1 MAFKLRTQPVINWI
15 CLSGSP
21 FDNSRFFKTV
31 CGGHLQAANGVKHFY
46 SHAKYGDHNYENK
59 EDCDWVIE
67 APPGKNVHLTF
78 LTFEL
83 EDEHECGYDSI
94 EVYQGF
100 DDSGPTN
107 GRYCGNRVIK
117 SFLLTQSLH
126 SHVEWNQKYFTFAF
140 VFFVVFN
147 RSFSSSKLGFSS

>member
-1 MAFKLRTQPVINWI
+1 MPPFSVKAFKLLTQPVLLILFVFFNPS
-15 CLSGSP
+15 LATSP
-21 FDNSRFFKTV
+21 SVPIV
-31 CGGHLQAANGVKHFY
+31 CGGHLQATTGVKHFY

-59 EDCDWVIE
+59 EDCDWIIE
-67 APPGKNVHLTF
+67 APAGKNVHLTF

-117 SFLLTQSLH
+117 IFHPNFGLILTFNETVSQTVSHGGTLVSLSSSFL
-126 SHVEWNQKYFTFAF
+126 
-140 VFFVVFN
+140 
-147 RSFSSSKLGFSS
+147 

>member
-1 MAFKLRTQPVINWI
+1 MEI
-15 CLSGSP
+15 
-21 FDNSRFFKTV
+21 V
-31 CGGHLQAANGVKHFY
+31 CGGHLQAATGVKHFY

-107 GRYCGNRVIK
+107 GRYCGNRVMK
-117 SFLLTQSLH
+117 LFFFPQLDFLLGDSVLESTSVSWSLAQS
-126 SHVEWNQKYFTFAF
+126 S
-140 VFFVVFN
+140 VVKN
-147 RSFSSSKLGFSS
+147 PSFILLCLLLVLFLSQ

>member
-1 MAFKLRTQPVINWI
+1 MASGNELYMVFKSDASVQRKGFQATHATGIIHFVLKNRPLATF
-15 CLSGSP
+15 P
-21 FDNSRFFKTV
+21 FVSIV
-31 CGGHLQAANGVKHFY
+31 CGGHLQATTGVKHFY

-59 EDCDWVIE
+59 EDCDWIIE
-67 APPGKNVHLTF
+67 APAGKNVHLTF

-117 SFLLTQSLH
+117 IFRR
-126 SHVEWNQKYFTFAF
+126 Y
-140 VFFVVFN
+140 
-147 RSFSSSKLGFSS
+147 KLPLRR